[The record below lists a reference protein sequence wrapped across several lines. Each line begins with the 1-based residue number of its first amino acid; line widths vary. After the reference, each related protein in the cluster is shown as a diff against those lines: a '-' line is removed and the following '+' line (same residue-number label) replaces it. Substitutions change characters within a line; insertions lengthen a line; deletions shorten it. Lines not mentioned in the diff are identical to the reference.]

1 MINDELPSDN
11 KIAGVH
17 AFLGL
22 EHLEADAH
30 EQQAKGPR
38 QVSLNEV
45 RELAEKQQQLEAEVE
60 ALEAQVVSKKQ
71 ELRQV
76 AEVDLPEL
84 FALAGLPAITLSD
97 GSTIGIMEQVA
108 ASIGDENRE
117 KAHAWLREQGFG
129 DLIKNVVSV
138 TFGKGEDKDAQLLI
152 HNIHVMADNDTI
164 KFGTLDQK
172 ETVHPSTLK
181 SFVKEQLKDGKPLPA
196 ETFKLFIRNVA
207 VLKKPKV
214 PK

>member
-1 MINDELPSDN
+1 MSDEN
-11 KIAGVH
+11 IAGLH

-22 EHLEADAH
+22 EHLEVDAATQR
-30 EQQAKGPR
+30 EKTPR
-38 QVSLNEV
+38 EVSLNEV
-45 RELAEKQQQLEAEVE
+45 RAMAERQQQLEAEVE

-84 FALAGLPAITLSD
+84 FSLAGLPSITLYD
-97 GSTIGIMEQVA
+97 GAVIGVVEQISATIN
-108 ASIGDENRE
+108 DENRE
-117 KAHAWLREQGFG
+117 AAHAWLRAHDFG
-129 DLIKNVVSV
+129 DLIKNAVTV
-138 TFGKGEDKDAQLLI
+138 TFGKGEDKDAQLLV
-152 HNIHVMADNDTI
+152 HNIQVMAEQSTI

-181 SFVKEQLKDGKPLPA
+181 SFVKEQLKAGKPFPA
-196 ETFKLFIRNVA
+196 ETFKLFIKDVA

-214 PK
+214 VK